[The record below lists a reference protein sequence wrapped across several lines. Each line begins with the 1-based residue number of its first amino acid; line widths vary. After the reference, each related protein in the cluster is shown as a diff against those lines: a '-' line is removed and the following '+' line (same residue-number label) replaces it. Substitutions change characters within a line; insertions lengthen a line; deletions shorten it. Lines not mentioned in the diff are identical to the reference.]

1 MLAPSQCRAPEPSL
15 IRLRPA
21 IHPCPARG
29 LLALLWA
36 LLLAGCSAW
45 PQPRDA
51 GIAFGLLGDIP
62 YNALEVVALDRLI
75 ARMNQEELAF
85 IVHVG
90 DLTSGGGPCTDAWM
104 NARRAQFDRSRHPV
118 LVTPGDND
126 WTDCHRSGMDPM
138 ERLAS
143 FRGRFLSGGESIGQR
158 RISVERQKAGAGHG
172 AYPEH
177 MRWTLGHVLFVTINV
192 QGSNDNLGRTPAM
205 DAEHRER
212 SGAVRQWLAE
222 SARLVRERDLYAMV
236 VLMQADPEFQRQD
249 DPAGTPPDVY
259 AGLRQQFR
267 DLSGQ
272 LARPLVLVHGDT
284 HLYQQNRPLR
294 DAQGKE
300 IGNFLRV
307 EVPGSPFSG
316 WLRGRVHE
324 DRAVPLS
331 FEPGSW
337 D

>member
-1 MLAPSQCRAPEPSL
+1 MTRLLPSIPSRATRSL
-15 IRLRPA
+15 LE
-21 IHPCPARG
+21 
-29 LLALLWA
+29 LLLA

-51 GIAFGLLGDIP
+51 GTPFGLIGDIP
-62 YNALEVVALDRLI
+62 YNALEVIALDRLI
-75 ARMNQEELAF
+75 ARMNQEDLAF
-85 IVHVG
+85 VVHVG

-118 LVTPGDND
+118 LVLPGDND

-138 ERLAS
+138 ERLDS
-143 FRGRFLSGGESIGQR
+143 FRRRFLAGTQSIGQR
-158 RISVERQKAGAGHG
+158 RIDVERQPADAGHG

-205 DAEHRER
+205 DVEHRVR
-212 SGAVRQWLAE
+212 SGAVRQWLAD

-249 DPAGTPPDVY
+249 DPPGTPPDVY

-267 DLSGQ
+267 DLSAQ

-294 DAQGKE
+294 DA
-300 IGNFLRV
+300 L
-307 EVPGSPFSG
+307 PSG
-316 WLRGRVHE
+316 LLRGGR
-324 DRAVPLS
+324 
-331 FEPGSW
+331 
-337 D
+337 